1 MTIIFREKLF
11 RRDEFDDKEAEYLKD
26 NPELVKIYGP
36 SKINIEPD
44 SKYEK
49 DILKLGVKGSP
60 DRKRLDELKGDVKVG
75 WLITDGPRGGD
86 THYLGDY
93 SKSGEFYTFSKK
105 ISDEHRFNY
114 RVYPPKE
121 YIKNGKKVYLTRVV
135 LLSCYDHELK
145 EGNYLND
152 KNLRARKNRM
162 RGNAPYHKPESIMK
176 KKKNR

>member
-1 MTIIFREKLF
+1 M
-11 RRDEFDDKEAEYLKD
+11 
-26 NPELVKIYGP
+26 KI
-36 SKINIEPD
+36 
-44 SKYEK
+44 
-49 DILKLGVKGSP
+49 
-60 DRKRLDELKGDVKVG
+60 G
-75 WLITDGPRGGD
+75 WLITDGPHGGD

-114 RVYPPKE
+114 RVYSPKE

-145 EGNYLND
+145 EGDYLND

-162 RGNAPYHKPESIMK
+162 RGNAPYRKPESIMK